1 MTVRAH
7 TAAAPVSG
15 DARNERGLAVRPAI
29 DALLDPATRPR
40 QWPRDIPAGRLAV
53 VRGFDRGSREFRA
66 AVRDA
71 AHSWEWPVLDV
82 AGTPAFGAVP
92 DGHDV
97 RLVVAQRAAQLP
109 LARRCAARWAALLL
123 GPDCPPAD
131 PTSLVARPVP
141 ALSVRS
147 AREGG
152 TVYDSVATRLSVSG
166 PVGCHV
172 SGAARE
178 ITTALAVEPTAA
190 GILVESSPQADTSSL
205 RIATRQVDFRLEEPA
220 EATLDD
226 HPQLLAPGDY
236 TVSLHAGA
244 YHRLVPGPG

>member
-7 TAAAPVSG
+7 TAAAPTSG
-15 DARNERGLAVRPAI
+15 DVRSEHGLAVRPAI
-29 DALLDPATRPR
+29 DALLDPARRPR
-40 QWPRDIPAGRLAV
+40 QWPQNASAGRLAV
-53 VRGFDRGSREFRA
+53 IRGFDRGSREFRA
-66 AVRDA
+66 AVRDV
-71 AHSWEWPVLDV
+71 AHSWEWSVLDV

-92 DGHDV
+92 DGHGV
-97 RLVVAQRAAQLP
+97 RLVAAQRAAQLP
-109 LARRCAARWAALLL
+109 LARRCAARWASLLL
-123 GPDCPPAD
+123 GPDCLAAD
-131 PTSLVARPVP
+131 PAALAARPAP
-141 ALSVRS
+141 ALTVRS
-147 AREGG
+147 DREDG
-152 TVYDSVATRLSVSG
+152 TAFDSVATRLSVSG

-178 ITTALAVEPTAA
+178 FTTSLAMEPTAA

-205 RIATRQVDFRLEEPA
+205 RIATRQVTFRLEEPT

-236 TVSLHAGA
+236 AVSLHANA